1 MLTFF
6 SCKKEEKPTGQ
17 NGNGLTMLHD
27 SLTLPAGW
35 TCFGGNTHWTN
46 SYTKTIVLDI
56 NEDVFIGGDHTLM
69 KYENNHFQNYP
80 QVTTILNSFMDISS
94 MVEDHNNN
102 LWIGCNYI
110 NGTNTAWYARRGIIK
125 FDGIGFTQYTESN
138 SGLHNGIIHSVAVDS
153 SNNKWFGTRNSLVK
167 FDESNWTFFDSTN
180 SSLKEFYPVICISN
194 TIWVGG
200 HNSLTKF
207 DGVLWQEFN
216 QSNSLF
222 PASGVRIL
230 ESDNLDNLWFIG
242 FSSNVLWKFD
252 GVNFTSYSIPIELPN
267 ENSGYYTIKP
277 DNQNNIWLGGNGKL
291 VKFDGTNWTNYSAPT
306 YVPGGD
312 PKVPGVGMKF
322 FAAITDIV
330 IKADSSIWMASS
342 LFPIMKFKE

>member
-6 SCKKEEKPTGQ
+6 SCKKEATPTAP
-17 NGNGLTMLHD
+17 NGNGVIFRHDTLTI
-27 SLTLPAGW
+27 PAGW
-35 TCFGGNTHWTN
+35 TCLGGETHWTSN
-46 SYTKTIVLDI
+46 YNKTIVLDI
-56 NEDVFIGGDHTLM
+56 NEDVLIGGDYKLM
-69 KYENNHFQNYP
+69 KYGNNHFLNYP
-80 QVTTILNSFMDISS
+80 QVTTILNSVMDISS
-94 MVEDHNNN
+94 MAEDHNNN
-102 LWIGCNYI
+102 LWIGCNYTDVI
-110 NGTNTAWYARRGIIK
+110 GGPRRGIIK
-125 FDGIGFTQYTESN
+125 FDGNGFTQYTESN
-138 SGLHNGIIHSVAVDS
+138 SGLHNGIILSVGVDN
-153 SNNKWFGTRNSLVK
+153 SNNKWFGTSNSLVK
-167 FDESNWTFFDSTN
+167 FDETNWTFFDSTN
-180 SSLKEFYPVICISN
+180 SPLREFYPVNCIAN

-216 QSNSLF
+216 HSNSLF
-222 PASGVRIL
+222 PTSGVRIL
-230 ESDNLDNLWFIG
+230 ESDHSGNLWFIG

-267 ENSGYYTIKP
+267 VNSEYFCIKP

-312 PKVPGVGMKF
+312 PRLPGVGMKF
-322 FAAITDIV
+322 FAGITDIV